1 MNSYYNFNYLKNT
14 FFKNIKIYLM
24 NTLLIC
30 WYIYLLVIRTFP
42 EKPLH
47 VCVCINAY
55 FCAVV
60 VLKRHFLRDRPQ
72 LGQET
77 GIRVKVIRD
86 NKSSY
91 LQYFKDKSYG
101 CYDRFSR
108 NFIAWL
114 IFFFTTFIFF
124 LKVVLKFYKNCPLIN
139 AIRHLLTGS
148 FLNKI
153 SYSLILQ
160 PYLIK

>member
-1 MNSYYNFNYLKNT
+1 MFQISLWRLRYFCSIFLFWQFWSSSFFYFGILRSKPIKFMNSYYNFNYLKNT
-14 FFKNIKIYLM
+14 FFKKIQIYLM

-60 VLKRHFLRDRPQ
+60 VLKRHFLRDRSQ

-108 NFIAWL
+108 NFI
-114 IFFFTTFIFF
+114 
-124 LKVVLKFYKNCPLIN
+124 
-139 AIRHLLTGS
+139 S
-148 FLNKI
+148 
-153 SYSLILQ
+153 
-160 PYLIK
+160 